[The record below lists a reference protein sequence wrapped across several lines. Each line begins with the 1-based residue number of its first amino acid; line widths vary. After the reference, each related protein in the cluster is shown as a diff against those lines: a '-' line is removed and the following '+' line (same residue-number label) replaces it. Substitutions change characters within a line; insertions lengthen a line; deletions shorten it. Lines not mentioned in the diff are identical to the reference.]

1 MLVFDE
7 FIYFLLFIFF
17 FFSDSVGV
25 IRATKIGG
33 GRICLAGKELIQKG
47 MGTCVDKKE

>member
-1 MLVFDE
+1 MLVFDQ
-7 FIYFLLFIFF
+7 FIYFLLFF

-25 IRATKIGG
+25 IRATRIGG
-33 GRICLAGKELIQKG
+33 RRICLAGKELIQKG